1 MSTETAVQEKEILRG
16 GQFLVKETA
25 CEDVFTME
33 DFNEEQRMMRDSTK
47 EFVDRD
53 LWAHWERFEK
63 KDYAYT
69 EETMRKAGELGL
81 LGVAVPEKYDGLGMG
96 FVSTMLVCDYI
107 SGATGSFSTAFGAH
121 TGIGTMPITL
131 YGNEDQKMKYVPK
144 LATGEWFG
152 AYCLTEPGAGS
163 DANSGK
169 TKAVLSE
176 DGKTYKISGQKMW
189 ISNAG
194 FCNLFIVFA
203 RIEDDKNITGFIVE
217 NDPSN
222 GITMGDEEK
231 KLGIHSSSTRQ
242 VFFNDTVVPV
252 ENMLSERGNGFK
264 IAMNALNVGRIKL
277 AAACLDAQRRV
288 INEATKYAKERVQF
302 KTPIINFGAIKSKLA
317 EMATNA
323 YADESACYRAAKNIE
338 DRISMREAAGNT
350 HQEAELKGV
359 EEYAIECSILKVAV
373 SEHVQSCSDEGIQI
387 FGGMGFSADTPMES
401 AWRDARIA
409 RIYEGTNEINR
420 MLAVGMLVKK
430 AMKGHVDLLGPATA
444 VGEELMGI
452 PSFDTPDY
460 SELFAEEKEMLVKLK
475 KVFLMVAGSA
485 VQKFGPQLE
494 EHQQILLAASDIL
507 IQTYMAESALLRT
520 EKNAK
525 RSGEDSQ
532 KTQIAM
538 TQLYLYNAVDIII
551 KKAKETIVSF
561 AEGDEQRMMLM
572 GLKRFTK
579 YANMPNVVE
588 LRKSI
593 AADLEE
599 NGKYRFDG

>member
-1 MSTETAVQEKEILRG
+1 METTEKDILRG
-16 GQFLVKETA
+16 GQFLVKETK
-25 CEDVFTME
+25 CEDVFTLE
-33 DFNEEQRMMRDSTK
+33 DLNEEQKMMRESTK
-47 EFVDRD
+47 EFVDRK

-69 EETMRKAGELGL
+69 EECMKKAGELGL
-81 LGVAVPEKYDGLGMG
+81 LSVAVPEAYGGMGMG

-121 TGIGTMPITL
+121 TGIGTLPITL
-131 YGNEDQKMKYVPK
+131 YGTEEQKQKYVPR

-169 TKAVLSE
+169 TKAVLSD
-176 DGKTYKISGQKMW
+176 DGKYYSITGQKMW

-194 FCNLFIVFA
+194 FCHMFIVFA

-217 NDPSN
+217 NDPEN
-222 GITMGDEEK
+222 GISLGDEEK

-242 VFFNDTVVPV
+242 VFFNETKVPV

-277 AAACLDAQRRV
+277 AAACLEAQRRV
-288 INEATKYAKERVQF
+288 INEATKYANERVQF
-302 KTPIINFGAIKSKLA
+302 KTPIINFGAIKAKIA
-317 EMATNA
+317 DMATNA
-323 YADESACYRAAKNIE
+323 YVDEAACYRAAKNIE
-338 DRISMREAAGNT
+338 DRIAIREASGNS
-350 HQEAELKGV
+350 HQDAELKGV

-373 SEHVQSCSDEGIQI
+373 SEHVQHTTDEGIQI

-401 AWRDARIA
+401 AWRDARIS

-420 MLAVGMLVKK
+420 MLSVGMLVKK

-452 PSFDTPDY
+452 PSFETPDF
-460 SELFAEEKEMLVKLK
+460 SELLSEEKDLVVRLK

-485 VQKFGPQLE
+485 VQKFGPDLE
-494 EHQQILLAASDIL
+494 KHQMLLMAASDIL
-507 IQTYMAESALLRT
+507 IQIYMAESAILRT

-525 RSGEDSQ
+525 RFGEEAQ
-532 KTQIAM
+532 AAQIAM
-538 TQLYLYNAVDIII
+538 SKLYLYRAVDIIQQ
-551 KKAKETIVSF
+551 KGKEAIVSF

-579 YANMPNVVE
+579 YTNQPNVVK
-588 LRKSI
+588 LRTQI
-593 AADLEE
+593 ADKVASD
-599 NGKYRFDG
+599 NGYTFD

>member
-1 MSTETAVQEKEILRG
+1 MSTETAEKKDILRG

-25 CEDVFTME
+25 CEDIFTPE
-33 DFNEEQRMMRDSTK
+33 DFSDEQKMMKESVI
-47 EFVDRD
+47 EFVDREI
-53 LWAHWERFEK
+53 WPHKPRFEK
-63 KDYAYT
+63 KDYALT
-69 EETMRKAGELGL
+69 EEVMRKAGEMGL

-96 FVSTMLVCDYI
+96 FVTTMLVCDYI
-107 SGATGSFSTAFGAH
+107 SGGTGSIATAFGAH

-131 YGNEDQKMKYVPK
+131 YGTEEQRMKYVPK

-169 TKAVLSE
+169 TKAILSE
-176 DGKTYKISGQKMW
+176 DGKTYSISGQKMW

-194 FCNLFIVFA
+194 FCNVMIVFA

-217 NDPSN
+217 NDPDN
-222 GITMGDEEK
+222 GISMGEEEH

-242 VFFNDTVVPV
+242 VFFNETKVPV
-252 ENMLSERGNGFK
+252 ENMLAGRGEGFK

-277 AAACLDAQRRV
+277 AAACLDAQRRIITNATV
-288 INEATKYAKERVQF
+288 YANERIQF
-302 KTPIINFGAIKSKLA
+302 KTPIASFGAIKLKLA
-317 EMATNA
+317 EMATSA
-323 YADESACYRAAKNIE
+323 YVGESASYRAAKNIE
-338 DRISMREAAGNT
+338 DRIAMRMADGNT

-373 SEHVQSCSDEGIQI
+373 SEDVQNCSDEGIQI
-387 FGGMGFSADTPMES
+387 FGGMGFSADTPMEA

-430 AMKGHVDLLGPATA
+430 AMKGHVDLLGPAQA
-444 VGEELMGI
+444 VATELTSV
-452 PSFDTPDY
+452 PSFETPDY
-460 SELFAEEKEMLVKLK
+460 SVLFAEEKDMIKKLK

-485 VQKFGPQLE
+485 AQKYGDKLE
-494 EHQQILLAASDIL
+494 QHQQTLMAAADIL
-507 IQTYMAESALLRT
+507 IEIYMAESAILRT

-525 RSGEDSQ
+525 RSGEESQ
-532 KTQIAM
+532 TLQIAM
-538 TQLYLYNAVDIII
+538 SQLYLYHAVDIISV
-551 KKAKETIVSF
+551 KAKESIISF

-579 YANMPNVVE
+579 YQNMPNIGAM
-588 LRKSI
+588 RKMI
-593 AADLEE
+593 AEKVSAE
-599 NGKYRFDG
+599 GKYCF